1 MWVRVFL
8 SRVFYLW
15 MEESTLRLHLHVVV
29 VDFVTKR
36 ELLLVL
42 RRPLGEIPI
51 RGPTKG
57 DQMFAADVTVT
68 RKFEFNV
75 GFKIDMMAK
84 VTFCIPSRRAL
95 PCSWDLS
102 WMHPRLL
109 HLRTMD
115 LSLFCRSPL
124 RPLHLHRPRRP
135 RPAPQSPPALSGAD
149 TPTSRAL
156 PYSVPSR
163 TPHTPPSPP
172 RASAL
177 APPACANQTTSC
189 RIPE

>member
-1 MWVRVFL
+1 
-8 SRVFYLW
+8 
-15 MEESTLRLHLHVVV
+15 
-29 VDFVTKR
+29 
-36 ELLLVL
+36 
-42 RRPLGEIPI
+42 
-51 RGPTKG
+51 
-57 DQMFAADVTVT
+57 
-68 RKFEFNV
+68 
-75 GFKIDMMAK
+75 MMAK
-84 VTFCIPSRRAL
+84 LTFCIPSRRAL

-124 RPLHLHRPRRP
+124 LPLHLHRLHRP

-177 APPACANQTTSC
+177 APPACATQIASC
-189 RIPE
+189 RTPRSLGRKRCLDPRRRLCSIRQAAGGWPPSPESSLR